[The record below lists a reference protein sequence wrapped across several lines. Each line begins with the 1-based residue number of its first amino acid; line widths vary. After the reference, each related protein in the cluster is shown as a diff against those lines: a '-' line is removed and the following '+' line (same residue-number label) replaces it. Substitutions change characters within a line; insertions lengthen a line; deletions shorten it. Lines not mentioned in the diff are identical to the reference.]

1 MEDIDLK
8 NTIVLKNLPSN
19 IVKEAY
25 IVLKSKKVAKKI
37 QKINKQTDRD
47 IEYNDKYVIKEAEML
62 VAECV
67 EKIENS
73 EQKVITN
80 AQKNKNI
87 KRVVLE
93 SRPEFIDYDVIS
105 EISKICENK
114 VVEIGIG
121 LETSNDFIRNKCV
134 NKGFTFEKYI
144 KAVCRIKRFNN
155 IKVLTYLT
163 VKPLFLTINESIED
177 VINSVMDI
185 CEYTDIISLEPVSI
199 QKNTLVEYLYQRNL
213 YSIPKGW
220 MIRDIV
226 IALNKKDVLNKFE
239 LRIGGFEFYPIP
251 ELVINNCNNCNKS
264 LYKAIDYYNST
275 KKIDKIIELSCDCY
289 KEYEAEKARMDN
301 EKPLEDRITD
311 IMNNVLSEVIY

>member
-1 MEDIDLK
+1 M
-8 NTIVLKNLPSN
+8 
-19 IVKEAY
+19 
-25 IVLKSKKVAKKI
+25 
-37 QKINKQTDRD
+37 
-47 IEYNDKYVIKEAEML
+47 
-62 VAECV
+62 
-67 EKIENS
+67 
-73 EQKVITN
+73 
-80 AQKNKNI
+80 
-87 KRVVLE
+87 
-93 SRPEFIDYDVIS
+93 
-105 EISKICENK
+105 
-114 VVEIGIG
+114 
-121 LETSNDFIRNKCV
+121 
-134 NKGFTFEKYI
+134 
-144 KAVCRIKRFNN
+144 
-155 IKVLTYLT
+155 
-163 VKPLFLTINESIED
+163 KPLFLTINESIED